1 MSYFVTGT
9 DTGVGKTF
17 ISCALLHAFAE
28 QGLRVVGMKPVAAGC
43 DENNINEDVKQ
54 LRSASNILASLGQI
68 NPYSLTHPIA
78 PHIASRNIGISI
90 NFKRILTSFH
100 ELLSQADEV
109 IVEGVGGFKVP
120 LNEKQDT
127 AELAQQMKLPVILV
141 VGIRLGCIN
150 HALLTADVI
159 TAYKLRLAGW
169 VANVLDAN
177 MPALRENIATLEQ
190 RLGAPLLGV
199 IDYQTSPDARTA
211 ATQLDIA
218 ILQNYIPDETVETE
232 DSSNV
237 VDEQRNLSFLTKK
250 LKK

>member
-1 MSYFVTGT
+1 M
-9 DTGVGKTF
+9 
-17 ISCALLHAFAE
+17 
-28 QGLRVVGMKPVAAGC
+28 
-43 DENNINEDVKQ
+43 
-54 LRSASNILASLGQI
+54 
-68 NPYSLTHPIA
+68 
-78 PHIASRNIGISI
+78 
-90 NFKRILTSFH
+90 
-100 ELLSQADEV
+100 
-109 IVEGVGGFKVP
+109 
-120 LNEKQDT
+120 
-127 AELAQQMKLPVILV
+127 
-141 VGIRLGCIN
+141 
-150 HALLTADVI
+150 
-159 TAYKLRLAGW
+159 
-169 VANVLDAN
+169 ANVLDAN